1 MHTMKRTVNG
11 EFYGD
16 PEHALGVRIVSEF
29 KIEGDCY
36 YLAEAPTTMDA
47 ALSSDFLGSAV
58 VGCCEINGRMYTV
71 LKLNAA
77 PETRQHLTDIL
88 TERELAIATLV
99 ALGQPNKQIADKL
112 YISEWTVSTHL
123 RRIFAKLGVHSRAA
137 MVYRCVSLLGV
148 EATGC
153 A

>member
-1 MHTMKRTVNG
+1 MKRTVNG

-29 KIEGDCY
+29 KLEGDCY
-36 YLAEAPTTMDA
+36 YLIEASTAMDIA
-47 ALSSDFLGSAV
+47 PSSDLPGGTD
-58 VGCCEINGRMYTV
+58 VGHCKINGKMYTI
-71 LKLNAA
+71 LKLDTA

-88 TERELAIATLV
+88 TERELEIATLV

-123 RRIFAKLGVHSRAA
+123 RRNFAKLGVHSRAA

-148 EATGC
+148 ETTRRV
-153 A
+153 

>member
-16 PEHALGVRIVSEF
+16 PEHALGVRRVSEF
-29 KIEGDCY
+29 KIESACY
-36 YLAEAPTTMDA
+36 YLVEAPTTIDA
-47 ALSSDFLGSAV
+47 ALSSDLLGCAG
-58 VGCCEINGRMYTV
+58 VGRCEINGRMYTV
-71 LKLNAA
+71 LELNTA
-77 PETRQHLTDIL
+77 PETRQQLTDIL

-99 ALGQPNKQIADKL
+99 ALGQPSKQIADQL
-112 YISEWTVSTHL
+112 AISEWTVSTHL

-148 EATGC
+148 EATGG

>member
-1 MHTMKRTVNG
+1 MKRTVSG

-16 PEHALGVRIVSEF
+16 LEHALGVRIVSEF
-29 KIEGDCY
+29 KLEGDCY
-36 YLAEAPTTMDA
+36 YLVEAPTAMDA
-47 ALSSDFLGSAV
+47 VPSSDLPG
-58 VGCCEINGRMYTV
+58 GTGIGHCEINGRMYTI
-71 LKLNAA
+71 LKLDTA
-77 PETRQHLTDIL
+77 PETRQHLADIL
-88 TERELAIATLV
+88 TERELEIATLV

-137 MVYRCVSLLGV
+137 MVYRCMSLRGI
-148 EATGC
+148 ETTGR